1 MPSVK
6 LTALAKT
13 LHTDAAALRKKA
25 TELGLPLKP
34 KALTVPE
41 DVATKLTAALTI
53 KNTPQTL
60 HTEKPLIAET
70 KEDVKNLSKADL
82 YEEIIDEEMDREII
96 KQQRKQT
103 AGKEKPAKA
112 LIKKH
117 QETAQTPL
125 KAPSGAVEI
134 PETISVKEF
143 AEKLAVSPIKIIG
156 ELMKNG
162 ILANINQ
169 MIDYDTAAIIAS
181 DLKIILKRKQSL
193 LSAEDLFARNLEK
206 LLKEDNPEQLQ
217 PRPPVV
223 SVMGHVDHGK
233 TSLLDAIRKTNVTAS
248 EAGGITQHIGAYQVM
263 HTTKKGER
271 KAITFLDTPGHEA
284 FTAMRARGAKATDIA
299 ILVVAADEGVM
310 PQTEEAI
317 NHAKDAGIPI
327 IVAINKIDKPTA
339 NLDKIKGEL
348 AQHGLNA
355 EEWGGDTIM
364 VPVSAT
370 TKIGIEQ
377 LLEMILLV
385 AELQNLRANSNRPA
399 VATVIEAHLDASLG
413 PVATVVVNTGTL
425 HTMDFFVV
433 GSTYGR
439 VKRMTLDNK
448 KMVTTLHP
456 SETAQIAGLE
466 VTPVSG
472 DLLTVV
478 KDAKAA
484 HEQVDAIQRLT
495 EAQNVTQMNAG
506 LGGIIAQIHA
516 GQLKTLKIVLK
527 ADTKGS
533 LEALR
538 AAIVKIATQEVGVK
552 IIHSGVG
559 SITESDVLMAS
570 ASKGV
575 VVGFHTDVLPHVES
589 LAEREY
595 VEILRYNVIYHLTDE
610 LKKLLTGLL
619 EPETIRVILG
629 KAQVMQV
636 FFTEKREMIVGCIVR
651 EGKMENR
658 AKVNVLRGSE
668 QIGAGEIS
676 SLKRGKEA
684 THEIKEGND
693 CGIRFHGN
701 CKLEVGDFLEAWK
714 DEKKFRTL

>member
-6 LTALAKT
+6 LSTLAKT
-13 LHTDAAALRKKA
+13 LNTDTAHLRKKVV
-25 TELGLPLKP
+25 ELGFTVKP

-41 DVATKLTAALTI
+41 DVAAKLTAILEEESAA
-53 KNTPQTL
+53 
-60 HTEKPLIAET
+60 PLPPE
-70 KEDVKNLSKADL
+70 NLSKADL
-82 YEEIIDEEMDREII
+82 YEEMIDEEMDREII
-96 KQQRKQT
+96 KQQRKMT

-112 LIKKH
+112 PVKKMH
-117 QETAQTPL
+117 EKIAE
-125 KAPSGAVEI
+125 KKVSNGAVEI
-134 PETISVKEF
+134 PENISVKEF

-181 DLKIILKRKQSL
+181 DLQIPLKRKQAL
-193 LSAEDLFARNLEK
+193 LSAEDLFARDLEK
-206 LLKEDNPEQLQ
+206 LLKEDNPEQLK

-248 EAGGITQHIGAYQVM
+248 EAGGITQHIGAYQVF
-263 HTTKKGER
+263 HTTKKGEQ
-271 KAITFLDTPGHEA
+271 KAITFLDTPGHAA

-348 AQHGLNA
+348 AQHGLNP

-370 TKIGIEQ
+370 TKQGIEQ

-385 AELQNLRANSNRPA
+385 AELQNLRANPNRPA

-433 GSTYGR
+433 GSTHGR
-439 VKRMTLDNK
+439 VKRMTLDTK
-448 KMVTTLHP
+448 KVVTSITP
-456 SETAQIAGLE
+456 SQTAQIAGLE
-466 VTPVSG
+466 ATPVSG
-472 DLLTVV
+472 DILTVV

-484 HEQVDAIQRLT
+484 REQVDAIQRLT
-495 EAQNVTQMNAG
+495 EAHDIKQTNAG

-570 ASKGV
+570 ASNGV

-595 VEILRYNVIYHLTDE
+595 VEILRYDVIYHLTDE

-629 KAQVMQV
+629 KAEVMQV
-636 FFTEKREMIVGCIVR
+636 FFTEKREMIVGCLVR

-658 AKVNVLRGSE
+658 VKVHVWRAGE
-668 QIGAGEIS
+668 QIGAGEIA

-684 THEIKEGND
+684 THEVKAEND
-693 CGIRFHGN
+693 CGIRFTGN
-701 CKLEVGDFLEAWK
+701 CKLEVGDVLEAWK

>member
-1 MPSVK
+1 MPNIK
-6 LTALAKT
+6 LATLAKT
-13 LHTDAAALRKKA
+13 LNTDTATLRKKV
-25 TELGLPLKP
+25 TDLGLTIKP

-41 DVATKLTAALTI
+41 DIAEKLTAAFTA
-53 KNTPQTL
+53 KAP
-60 HTEKPLIAET
+60 E
-70 KEDVKNLSKADL
+70 NLSKAEI
-82 YEEIIDEEMDREII
+82 YEELIDDEMDREII
-96 KQQRKQT
+96 KQQRKLT

-112 LIKKH
+112 LIKKQ
-117 QETAQTPL
+117 QEAHHA
-125 KAPSGAVEI
+125 APVEI
-134 PETISVKEF
+134 KSISGPVEISENISVKEF
-143 AEKLAVSPIKIIG
+143 AEKLGVSPIKIIG

-181 DLKIILKRKQSL
+181 DLHITLKRKQAR

-206 LLKEDNPEQLQ
+206 LLKEENPEQLK

-263 HTTKKGER
+263 HTTKKGEL

-348 AQHGLNA
+348 AQHGLNP

-370 TKIGIEQ
+370 TKQGIEQ

-385 AELQNLRANSNRPA
+385 AELQNLRANPNRPA
-399 VATVIEAHLDASLG
+399 VATVIEAHLDSSLG

-425 HTMDFFVV
+425 HIMDFFVV

-448 KMVTTLHP
+448 KQVTDLQP
-456 SETAQIAGLE
+456 SQTAQIAGLE
-466 VTPVSG
+466 STPVSG
-472 DLLTVV
+472 DILTVV

-484 HEQVDAIQRLT
+484 REQVDAIQRLT
-495 EAQNVTQMNAG
+495 EDQGVKQANAG

-538 AAIVKIATQEVGVK
+538 SAIVRIATAEVGVK

-570 ASKGV
+570 ASKGI
-575 VVGFHTDVLPHVES
+575 VVGFHTDILPHVES

-595 VEILRYNVIYHLTDE
+595 VEILRYTVIYHLTDE

-619 EPETIRVILG
+619 EPETIRTILG
-629 KAQVMQV
+629 KAEIMQI

-658 AKVNVLRGSE
+658 AKVNVWRGAE
-668 QIGAGEIS
+668 QIGAGEIA

-693 CGIRFHGN
+693 CGIRFGGN
-701 CKLEVGDFLEAWK
+701 CKLEVGDILEAWK